1 MQGMMDVR
9 ALLIGGYDE
18 PLKGTV
24 IAEAARRIAV
34 LSPESSLLV
43 VRDHYEGVVGTE
55 SLGLKIDIE
64 YLVGGC
70 FCCSMKHDFELLLI
84 EKGRKEG
91 IRNFIVEVSLTA
103 ELETVKDT
111 IMDVMGKSIHV
122 TSIFAIDPSSAGVMM
137 EAFPELMSRSLRT
150 SDMVAI
156 RRDGKEEI
164 NKLAM
169 LGSEG
174 REFAMSNDVGPDFDS
189 GCGFILFSRRS
200 LE

>member
-1 MQGMMDVR
+1 MDVR

-18 PLKGTV
+18 PLKGKV
-24 IAEAARRIAV
+24 ITEAVRHIAD

-55 SLGLKIDIE
+55 SLGLQIDIE

-70 FCCSMKHDFELLLI
+70 FCCSMKHDFELLLV

-91 IRNFIVEVSLTA
+91 IRNFIIEVSLTA
-103 ELETVKDT
+103 EIEKVKDT
-111 IMDVMGKSIHV
+111 IMEIMGRSIQV
-122 TSIFAIDPSSAGVMM
+122 TSVFAIDPSSAGVMM
-137 EAFPELMSRSLRT
+137 ATFPELMSRSLRT

-156 RRDGKEEI
+156 RCDGKEEI
-164 NKLAM
+164 NELVM
-169 LGSEG
+169 LGPEW
-174 REFAMSNDVGPDFDS
+174 REFTMSNDVRPDFDS
-189 GCGFILFSRRS
+189 GCGFILLSRRG